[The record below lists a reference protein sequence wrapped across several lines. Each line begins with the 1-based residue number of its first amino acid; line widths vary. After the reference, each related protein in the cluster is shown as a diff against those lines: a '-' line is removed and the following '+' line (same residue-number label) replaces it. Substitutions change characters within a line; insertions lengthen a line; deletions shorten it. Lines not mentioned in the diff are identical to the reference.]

1 MSEKV
6 TMFGDVRNMPYIKVK
21 CRDCKNV
28 MHLYFAKIEDMP
40 KAQKGE
46 YIEYF
51 CDICEAK
58 RLFEVLE

>member
-1 MSEKV
+1 
-6 TMFGDVRNMPYIKVK
+6 
-21 CRDCKNV
+21 
-28 MHLYFAKIEDMP
+28 MHLYFAKEEEMP

-51 CDICEAK
+51 CDVCEAK